1 MHSKPHYFRGL
12 FQIAAACW
20 LMAGTTLFA
29 RVEPTGTDKPAVEDE
44 DEKDR
49 EDPAARNAFRLL
61 TLKSGNREYNPND
74 LVKAKAH
81 VKTMAFSPSAWP
93 QSQQAALAGGTDGA
107 NAANGA
113 ILPLTA
119 GIQRSDWTALGP
131 GNIGGRT
138 RSLAINP
145 SNPAMM
151 YLGAVGGGLWKTVN
165 GGASWT
171 VLNDFMPSIAIG
183 SLVMDPKNP
192 AILYAGTGESY
203 PYDGL
208 RGAGIFKTIDAGVT
222 WNQLPSTANSNFYY
236 VNRLAVSPVNSQ
248 ILLACTQSGVWRS
261 TDGGTSW
268 TQTLSETSTDV
279 EWNPADGS
287 RVVVSGSQNGV
298 YWSTD
303 AGVSW
308 VAATGVPAFG
318 RVELALSRSAPN
330 TIYASVYQ
338 NNGDLYRST
347 DGGHTWS
354 ARNLGNS
361 LTGGQ
366 GWYDNTLWV
375 DPLDANNLLLGGTG
389 MLMSTDGGL
398 NFSSVWVGE
407 LHADQHYLVEAA
419 DYSASNRAVYVTN
432 DGGIFR
438 TDNFLNLLNGSPW
451 YSLNHDL
458 GVTQFYAGA
467 GNPNNGMFMGGTQ
480 DNGTPRYNGTY
491 NGWVDIIGAD
501 GGWTASDPVLGSDGS
516 SYWYGETQY
525 WSTIRVHLDA
535 GGNVLDNTYFS
546 GSNDAGGLFIPPM
559 ILDPNNPQRLY
570 KGGAQLWRLD
580 NARTAASDAPWAI
593 VRTSGETI
601 SAIAVAPGN
610 SNLIWLGTS
619 NGTVWSTTNGLSANP
634 TWTQRGMNVLPFG
647 YCTRIT
653 VDPGTSNR
661 VYATYGG
668 FNSNNIWKSE
678 DGGANWTD
686 ITSNL
691 PDVPVR
697 SLVVNK
703 WNTNMIYV
711 GTEIGVFAS
720 ENRGGAWS
728 PSNDGP
734 ANASVDELFWVGNRL
749 TAATHGRGMFR
760 ITVNTP
766 PTAAI
771 TVPANNAN
779 FAAGANIAITAIAS
793 DPDGSIAKVEFFR
806 GATKISEDLTSPYQA
821 TFASAPA
828 GSYALTAKA
837 TDNDGGT
844 FTSAAVNITVGAAGI
859 TLPGRLQAE
868 DYKAGGQGV
877 GYNDLTPTNNQG
889 GQYKPA
895 DGVDIEATQDVGG
908 GYNVG
913 WIQAGEWLA
922 YDVNVTASGT
932 YTFTMRMAADVA
944 GTRTAAVVIDGG
956 AARNFTLTNG
966 SGWQSWKD
974 VTVTGIALTA
984 GAHSLRINMLT
995 DNFNINYLNV
1005 ASAANTPPT
1014 ANAGAD
1020 RTVSVNTLVALDG
1033 RASSDP
1039 DNGPQP
1045 LSYAWTQISGSAVTL
1060 ANANTAQPTFTPSAA
1075 GTYAFRLA
1083 VSDGA
1088 ATAPDT
1094 VRITAVSA
1102 PTFTITASAGANGTI
1117 SPSGAVSVNQGANQ
1131 TFTMAPASGFVV
1143 NTVTVDGAS
1152 QGAITSYTFN
1162 NVTANHT
1169 IAATFKPATVNFT
1182 LSVSAVNGTVAL
1194 SPAGGTYASGTVV
1207 TLTATPSSGFAF
1219 SNWGGDATGTAN
1231 PTTVT
1236 MNSNKTVSANFT
1248 ALPTYTVTASA
1259 GPNGT
1264 ISPSGAITTN
1274 GGTARTFTMA
1284 ANSGFTIDAVTV
1296 DGAGQG
1302 AIATYTFPGTTT
1314 GSHTISVTFKASAG
1328 ISLPGRIQAEDF
1340 KAGGQGVGYNDLT
1353 PSDNQGGQYRPT
1365 EGVDIETTGDVG
1377 GGYNVG
1383 WTQAGEWLAY
1393 DVNVA
1398 AAGPYNFTM
1407 RLASAVAGTKT
1418 VAVSVDGNTVATFNF
1433 TDASGWQTYNNY
1445 LVSGVNLTAG
1455 AHALRITMNT
1465 GSLNVNYLDVA
1476 VASLPELLVN
1486 GNFSNALAN
1495 WNTSTSGGAT
1505 AAFTNDAGAAKI
1517 AISAVGANPWD
1528 IQIYQQVAL
1537 TAGKLYTLEFD
1548 MKSEATPK
1556 NFKVVVEHNGDP
1568 WTKFHEQQY
1577 TVTAAANSYQH
1588 YKITWTPSASDATVR
1603 LGFHFGATNLNDC
1616 WLDNVSLK

>member
-1 MHSKPHYFRGL
+1 MHSKPRYFRGL
-12 FQIAAACW
+12 FHIAAACW
-20 LMAGTTLFA
+20 LTAGTTLLA
-29 RVEPTGTDKPAVEDE
+29 AAERTGTGAPAAELEHD
-44 DEKDR
+44 
-49 EDPAARNAFRLL
+49 DPAARNAFRLL

-74 LVKAKAH
+74 LLKAKAQ
-81 VKTMAFSPSAWP
+81 VKTMAVSASAWP
-93 QSQQAALAGGTDGA
+93 QSRQAALFNGTSET

-131 GNIGGRT
+131 GNIGGRI
-138 RSLAINP
+138 RSLVINP
-145 SNPAMM
+145 ANPGMM
-151 YLGAVGGGLWKTVN
+151 YVGAVGGGVWKTVN
-165 GGASWT
+165 GGANWT
-171 VLNDFMPSIAIG
+171 ALNDFMPSIAIG
-183 SLVMDPKNP
+183 SLVMDPANP
-192 AILYAGTGESY
+192 DILYAGTGESY
-203 PYDGL
+203 PSDGL
-208 RGAGIFKTIDAGVT
+208 RGAGIFKTIDAGAT
-222 WNQLPSTANSNFYY
+222 WNQLASTANANFHF
-236 VNRLAVSPVNSQ
+236 VNRMAVSPVNSQ

-261 TDGGTSW
+261 TDGGANW
-268 TQTLSETSTDV
+268 TRTLSEASTDV
-279 EWNPADGS
+279 EWHPADGS
-287 RVVVSGSQNGV
+287 KVVVSGSQNGA
-298 YWSTD
+298 YWSVD
-303 AGVSW
+303 AGVTW
-308 VAATGVPAFG
+308 VAATGIPAFG
-318 RVELALSRSAPN
+318 RVELALCRSSPN
-330 TIYASVYQ
+330 TVYASIYY
-338 NNGDLYRST
+338 NNGELYRST

-354 ARNLGNS
+354 ARNVGNS
-361 LTGGQ
+361 LIGNQ
-366 GWYDNTLWV
+366 GWYNNALWV
-375 DPLDANNLLLGGTG
+375 DPLDENNLLLGGTG
-389 MLMSTDGGL
+389 MLRSTDGGL
-398 NFSSVWVGE
+398 NFTSVWVGD
-407 LHADQHYLVEAA
+407 LHSDQHYLVEAA
-419 DYSASNRAVYVTN
+419 DYSAGNRAVYAAN

-438 TDNFLNLLNGSPW
+438 TDDFMNLMNGSLW
-451 YSLNHDL
+451 YSLNNDL

-467 GNPNNGMFMGGTQ
+467 GNPNNGMYMGGTQ

-491 NGWVDIIGAD
+491 NGWVDVIGAD
-501 GGWTASDPVLGSDGS
+501 GGWTAADPVLGADGS
-516 SYWYGETQY
+516 SYWYGETQN

-535 GGNVLDNTYFS
+535 GGNVLDNTYFT
-546 GSNDAGGLFIPPM
+546 GSNDAGGLYIPPM
-559 ILDPNNPQRLY
+559 ILDPNDPQRLY
-570 KGGAQLWRLD
+570 KGGSRLWRLD
-580 NARTAASDAPWAI
+580 NARTAAFDAPWAI
-593 VRTSGETI
+593 VRGPGEAI

-619 NGTVWSTTNGLSANP
+619 NGAVWSTANGLAANP

-647 YCTRIT
+647 FCTRVT
-653 VDPGTSNR
+653 VDPVANNR

-668 FNSNNIWKSE
+668 FNGNNIWKSE
-678 DGGANWTD
+678 DGGATWTD

-703 WNTNMIYV
+703 WNTNLIYA

-720 ENRGGAWS
+720 ENRGGSWS
-728 PSNDGP
+728 PGNDGP

-749 TAATHGRGMFR
+749 IAATHGRGMFR

-766 PTAAI
+766 PAAAI

-779 FAAGANIAITAIAS
+779 FATGSNIAITATAA

-806 GATKISEDLTSPYQA
+806 GATKIGEDLSSPYQA
-821 TFASAPA
+821 TFANAPA
-828 GSYALTAKA
+828 GLYALTAKA

-844 FTSAAVNITVGAAGI
+844 FTSSVVNITVGISGI
-859 TLPGRLQAE
+859 ILPGRLQAE

-895 DGVDIEATQDVGG
+895 DGVDIESTGDVGG

-922 YDVNVTASGT
+922 YDVYVTTAGT

-974 VTVTGIALTA
+974 VTVGGIALTA

-995 DNFNINYLNV
+995 NSFNINYLNV
-1005 ASAANTPPT
+1005 AAANAAPI

-1020 RTVSVNTLVALDG
+1020 RTVSANTLVTLDG

-1045 LSYAWTQISGSAVTL
+1045 LSYAWTQISGSSVTL

-1075 GTYAFRLA
+1075 GSYAFRLA

-1088 ATAPDT
+1088 ASAPDT
-1094 VRITAVSA
+1094 VRITVSSPVFTITASAGANGSISPAGAVAVNQGANQTFTMTPAAGYVMNAVTVDGVSQGAITSYTFSNVTANHTIAATFKAAPVTFTLATSAVNGSIALSPSGGTYVSGTVVTLTASPSAGFAFSNWSGDATGAANPTTVTMNSNKSVSA
-1102 PTFTITASAGANGTI
+1102 NFTALPSYTVTASAGANGTI
-1117 SPSGAVSVNQGANQ
+1117 SPSG
-1131 TFTMAPASGFVV
+1131 
-1143 NTVTVDGAS
+1143 TV
-1152 QGAITSYTFN
+1152 
-1162 NVTANHT
+1162 
-1169 IAATFKPATVNFT
+1169 
-1182 LSVSAVNGTVAL
+1182 
-1194 SPAGGTYASGTVV
+1194 
-1207 TLTATPSSGFAF
+1207 
-1219 SNWGGDATGTAN
+1219 
-1231 PTTVT
+1231 
-1236 MNSNKTVSANFT
+1236 
-1248 ALPTYTVTASA
+1248 
-1259 GPNGT
+1259 
-1264 ISPSGAITTN
+1264 TTN

-1284 ANSGFTIDAVTV
+1284 ANAGFTINAVTV
-1296 DGAGQG
+1296 DGVSQG
-1302 AIATYTFPGTTT
+1302 AIATYTFPGTTS
-1314 GSHTISVTFKASAG
+1314 GSHTISVTFKANPG
-1328 ISLPGRIQAEDF
+1328 IALPGRLQAEDF

-1365 EGVDIETTGDVG
+1365 EGVDIESTGDVG

-1407 RLASAVAGTKT
+1407 RLASAIAGTKT

-1455 AHALRITMNT
+1455 AHVLRITMNT

-1476 VASLPELLVN
+1476 AAPLPELLVN
-1486 GNFSNALAN
+1486 GNFGNALAS

-1517 AISAVGANPWD
+1517 AITAAGTNPWD
-1528 IQIYQQVAL
+1528 IQIYQQVAM

-1577 TVTAAANSYQH
+1577 TVTSAANSYQH
-1588 YKITWTPSASDATVR
+1588 YKITWTPAASDATVKI
-1603 LGFHFGATNLNDC
+1603 GFHFGVTNLNDC